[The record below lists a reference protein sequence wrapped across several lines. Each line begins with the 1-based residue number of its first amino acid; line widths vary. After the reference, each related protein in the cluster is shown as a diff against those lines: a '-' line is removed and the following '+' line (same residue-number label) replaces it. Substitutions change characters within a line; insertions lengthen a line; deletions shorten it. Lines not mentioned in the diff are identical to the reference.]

1 MDKDTFAASRRHLR
15 LSVKQCAAALGVSP
29 RTLRAW
35 ESGRD
40 PIPPGAADD
49 LAALMQRP
57 APPHANSGN
66 SSPRKQ
72 ENYQESVKPE

>member
-1 MDKDTFAASRRHLR
+1 MDKETLAAARRRLC

-35 ESGRD
+35 EAGRD
-40 PIPPGAADD
+40 PIPPGVAGD

-57 APPHANSGN
+57 APPHEAA
-66 SSPRKQ
+66 
-72 ENYQESVKPE
+72 EDH